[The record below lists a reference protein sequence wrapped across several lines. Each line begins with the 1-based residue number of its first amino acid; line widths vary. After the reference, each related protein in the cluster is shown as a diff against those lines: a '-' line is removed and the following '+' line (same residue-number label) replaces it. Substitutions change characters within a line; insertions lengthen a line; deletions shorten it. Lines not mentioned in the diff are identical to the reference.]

1 LLVPFGAAT
10 DDHQTKNAEAMVRAG
25 AGRLLPETELGPER
39 LSADLVELTADR
51 TRLLDMARA
60 ARAARNVD
68 AAARLAD
75 LCVAAGGR
83 AA

>member
-1 LLVPFGAAT
+1 
-10 DDHQTKNAEAMVRAG
+10 
-25 AGRLLPETELGPER
+25 
-39 LSADLVELTADR
+39 
-51 TRLLDMARA
+51 MARA